1 MSEPSQLDRVFQIIM
16 KYMME
21 TGQAP
26 HYTEIASELDVPV
39 EEGRK
44 ALHELFS
51 PQFPGWLFPNTDYIC
66 SFPPFSNLP
75 THYRITI
82 DGQQKWFAQW
92 GFESL
97 AVSWLFPGK
106 TVQIDAACLDCGSP
120 IKVEMKDGVIQNTE
134 PEGLMGYTPVP
145 LREWFND
152 LPYAWSTMNLFRSE
166 EHVKNWS
173 GFKSGTEEGMNKVS
187 DVAALFSGNFFTK
200 RLDPDYASNMQNY
213 LMELIGVMK
222 DMGSFWQMPEE

>member
-1 MSEPSQLDRVFQIIM
+1 MSTPNQLDRVFQIIM
-16 KYMME
+16 KRMME

-26 HYTEIASELDVPV
+26 HYTEIAAELEVPV

-51 PQFPGWLFPNTDYIC
+51 PGFPAWLFPNTDYIG

-75 THYRITI
+75 TQYRITI
-82 DGQQKWFAQW
+82 DGQQKWFGQW

-106 TVQIDAACLDCGSP
+106 TVKVEAPCLDCGSQ
-120 IKVEMKDGVIQNTE
+120 IRVEMRDGSIQAAE
-134 PEGLMGYTPVP
+134 PEGIVGYTSVP
-145 LREWFND
+145 FRDWFNN

-166 EHVKNWS
+166 EHVRNWS
-173 GFKSGTEEGMNKVS
+173 GFKAGTEEGINKLS
-187 DVAALFSGNFFTK
+187 DIIGLFSGNLFTK
-200 RLDPDYASNMQNY
+200 RLDPDYATRMEGY
-213 LMELIGVMK
+213 LMEFMGVLK
-222 DMGSFWQMPEE
+222 GMGSFWQPPEQ